1 MCEDISCKINHMK
14 NKDDFLVFLDMLKN
28 DFDCHKKE
36 WQNKTIPEYLD
47 AVQSWIA
54 DYSQSPLNDIDWQ
67 KMDYSLLAK
76 ILYMGKIY
84 E

>member
-1 MCEDISCKINHMK
+1 
-14 NKDDFLVFLDMLKN
+14 MLKN